1 MRQIAI
7 HISKWYRSQG
17 LYRTDNPILCSRKQ
31 EEADAD
37 GDAHLY
43 IERAYYIYA
52 KQVEPGHTSLYI
64 CIPAQYHPNR
74 PKTTENRP
82 YMVDIPV

>member
-7 HISKWYRSQG
+7 HISKWYRSEG

-37 GDAHLY
+37 GDAH
-43 IERAYYIYA
+43 YIYREQA
-52 KQVEPGHTSLYI
+52 YI
-64 CIPAQYHPNR
+64 QQYP
-74 PKTTENRP
+74 
-82 YMVDIPV
+82 

>member
-17 LYRTDNPILCSRKQ
+17 LYRTVQSILCARKQ

-43 IERAYYIYA
+43 IERAYYI
-52 KQVEPGHTSLYI
+52 
-64 CIPAQYHPNR
+64 
-74 PKTTENRP
+74 
-82 YMVDIPV
+82 

>member
-43 IERAYYIYA
+43 IERAYYI
-52 KQVEPGHTSLYI
+52 
-64 CIPAQYHPNR
+64 
-74 PKTTENRP
+74 
-82 YMVDIPV
+82 